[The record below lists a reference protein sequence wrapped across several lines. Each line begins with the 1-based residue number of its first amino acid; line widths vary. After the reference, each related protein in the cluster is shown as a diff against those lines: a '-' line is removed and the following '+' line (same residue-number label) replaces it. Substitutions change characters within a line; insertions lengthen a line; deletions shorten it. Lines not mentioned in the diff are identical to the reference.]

1 MEGGGTLKNIE
12 ALIDGSGEISIGRVG
27 PIRCAAIAS
36 DDDQQLA
43 ALVRGRGESLE
54 ALLQR
59 LDAAIERAWEGDEFI
74 DEING

>member
-1 MEGGGTLKNIE
+1 MKEVGTLKNIE
-12 ALIDGSGEISIGRVG
+12 ALIDGSGEISIGRAG
-27 PIRCAAIAS
+27 PIRCAAIAC

-74 DEING
+74 DEINS